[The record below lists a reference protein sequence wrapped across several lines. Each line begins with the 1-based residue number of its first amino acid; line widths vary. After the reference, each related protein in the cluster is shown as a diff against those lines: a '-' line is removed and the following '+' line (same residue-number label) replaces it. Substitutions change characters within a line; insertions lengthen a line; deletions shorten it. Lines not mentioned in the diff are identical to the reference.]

1 MVVPFGGSTAEGFVL
16 SVRAAAAD
24 EDLLGLKLIS
34 DAPDDEAWF
43 DDEMLATA
51 RWLSDY
57 YVCSLGEALRL
68 FIPGKSGIKKTRIY
82 QIAAS
87 GEKPEQKTINKKN

>member
-68 FIPGKSGIKKTRIY
+68 FIPGKSGI
-82 QIAAS
+82 
-87 GEKPEQKTINKKN
+87 